1 MPLLKRLFAVLLA
14 TMPGAAGSLAAD
26 YDCPRA
32 TLIVPYTAGG
42 AADVAARLLADR
54 FEVLMKRSFV
64 IENRP
69 GPQAISGPPPS
80 STPRRTAARC
90 WSMPR

>member
-32 TLIVPYTAGG
+32 TLIVPYPAGG
-42 AADVAARLLADR
+42 GSDGTLT
-54 FEVLMKRSFV
+54 
-64 IENRP
+64 RP
-69 GPQAISGPPPS
+69 LRGV
-80 STPRRTAARC
+80 
-90 WSMPR
+90 